1 MKSKFSFLLGLVF
14 GASAGGAAVW
24 YLIKDKYEAI
34 AQEEIDSV
42 KSTYAAQKEAISKEL
57 EACRQELEENRAMFS
72 EPKDKEKTAP
82 GSDSAKAEEIARKR
96 GYTDYSRSV
105 VPPKAESTPEKSDDG
120 PYVIAPLEFGELG
133 YARVSYTLYADGVV
147 SDVNGVVVDNVEE
160 MFGDALHHFG
170 EFEDD
175 SVYVR
180 NDIKGIDYE
189 ILKSLDTF
197 DEFLNSLHERGG

>member
-72 EPKDKEKTAP
+72 EPKEKEN
-82 GSDSAKAEEIARKR
+82 IARF
-96 GYTDYSRSV
+96 SS
-105 VPPKAESTPEKSDDG
+105 SS
-120 PYVIAPLEFGELG
+120 
-133 YARVSYTLYADGVV
+133 
-147 SDVNGVVVDNVEE
+147 
-160 MFGDALHHFG
+160 
-170 EFEDD
+170 
-175 SVYVR
+175 
-180 NDIKGIDYE
+180 
-189 ILKSLDTF
+189 
-197 DEFLNSLHERGG
+197 

>member
-1 MKSKFSFLLGLVF
+1 MKSKFSFLLGFVL
-14 GASAGGAAVW
+14 GASAGGATAW
-24 YLIKDKYEAI
+24 YLIKNKYEAL

-42 KSTYAAQKEAISKEL
+42 KSTYAAQKEAISNEL
-57 EACRQELEENRAMFS
+57 ETCRQELEECRGMFS
-72 EPKDKEKTAP
+72 EPKKTEKP
-82 GSDSAKAEEIARKR
+82 SSGSDAAKAEEIAIKR
-96 GYTDYSRSV
+96 GYTNYTRSV
-105 VPPKAESTPEKSDDG
+105 VPPKAELAHEKSEDG

-133 YARVSYTLYADGVV
+133 YTQVSYTLYADGVV